1 MSEEYIQK
9 ERKNKLNLASR
20 KETSAAFRLVLL
32 TDINILL
39 QSKKRNFFTIK
50 GTSIKKLLFHT
61 QDLMFPSLFYF
72 K

>member
-32 TDINILL
+32 TDINVLL
-39 QSKKRNFFTIK
+39 QSKKKKFF
-50 GTSIKKLLFHT
+50 
-61 QDLMFPSLFYF
+61 YN
-72 K
+72 